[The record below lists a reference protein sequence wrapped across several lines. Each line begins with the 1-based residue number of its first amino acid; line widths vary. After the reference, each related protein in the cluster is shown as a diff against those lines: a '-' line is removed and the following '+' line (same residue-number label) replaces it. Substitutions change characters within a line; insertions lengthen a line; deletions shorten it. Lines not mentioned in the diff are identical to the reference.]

1 MAAYTFRCVC
11 VCVCV
16 YGRLVVRVNAFV
28 CVLKKWKKL
37 DYMCAGSGSILNPA
51 GAVCVWEDSTQQQ
64 RASLDLIVVSRFIQ
78 LHTQNFSP
86 FLAHSFRHNPVS
98 IPNGTQVTK

>member
-1 MAAYTFRCVC
+1 MCVRMC
-11 VCVCV
+11 VRPT
-16 YGRLVVRVNAFV
+16 GRTCECIRVHV